1 MNVARK
7 FSQSRTREIIFVP
20 VTPDLVTFQNALMK
34 KFFFAALA
42 AILLASAH
50 AQTTGKTGVKD
61 SHDRFAN
68 IEVQY
73 TATTDLPEG
82 TAFTN
87 GKITLKKGYRTSYA
101 DSNRVL
107 IVQKPD
113 GSTSGAFKCR
123 CEASSSGGSCSVSIT
138 DGAIRCV
145 ATGGCDCTLDVIIK
159 PTKNIAVTQSTG
171 NWKKLIIPSAGS
183 QRQNTEDP
191 DQGGEIQKTKTKPAA
206 SKN

>member
-1 MNVARK
+1 
-7 FSQSRTREIIFVP
+7 
-20 VTPDLVTFQNALMK
+20 MK
-34 KFFFAALA
+34 KTLLAALA
-42 AILLASAH
+42 AILLSNAH
-50 AQTTGKTGVKD
+50 AQTTGKSSVKD
-61 SHDRFAN
+61 SHDKFAN

-73 TATTDLPEG
+73 VATTDLPEG
-82 TAFTN
+82 TAFVK
-87 GKITLKKGYRTSYA
+87 GKITLKKGYRTNYA

-123 CEASSSGGSCSVSIT
+123 CEAGSSAGSCSVSIT

-159 PTKNIAVTQSTG
+159 PTKNVAITQSAG
-171 NWKKLIIPSAGS
+171 NWKKLILPSAS
-183 QRQNTEDP
+183 TQRQNTEDP
-191 DQGGEIQKTKTKPAA
+191 DQGGEVFKPKVKPAA

>member
-1 MNVARK
+1 
-7 FSQSRTREIIFVP
+7 
-20 VTPDLVTFQNALMK
+20 MK
-34 KFFFAALA
+34 KAFFAALA
-42 AILLASAH
+42 AILLISAR

-73 TATTDLPEG
+73 VTTTDLPEG
-82 TAFTN
+82 TALKN
-87 GKITLKKGYRTSYA
+87 GKITLKKGYRTGYA

-123 CEASSSGGSCSVSIT
+123 CEVNSSGGTCSVSIT

-159 PTKNIAVTQSTG
+159 PTKNVAITQSSG
-171 NWKKLIIPSAGS
+171 NWKKLIIPSASS

-191 DQGGEIQKTKTKPAA
+191 DQGGEVFKTKAKPAA

>member
-1 MNVARK
+1 MK
-7 FSQSRTREIIFVP
+7 RTLLTAF
-20 VTPDLVTFQNALMK
+20 LV
-34 KFFFAALA
+34 
-42 AILLASAH
+42 ILLAHAH
-50 AQTTGKTGVKD
+50 AQSTGKSGVKD

-73 TATTDLPEG
+73 VATTDLPEG
-82 TAFTN
+82 TAFIN
-87 GKITLKKGYRTSYA
+87 GKVTLKKGYRTSYA

-107 IVQKPD
+107 TVQKPD

-123 CEASSSGGSCSVSIT
+123 CEAGSPAGSCSVSIT

-159 PTKNIAVTQSTG
+159 PTKNIAITQSAG
-171 NWKKLIIPSAGS
+171 NWKKLVIPTAGT

-191 DQGGEIQKTKTKPAA
+191 DQGGEIQKTKAKPAA

>member
-1 MNVARK
+1 
-7 FSQSRTREIIFVP
+7 
-20 VTPDLVTFQNALMK
+20 
-34 KFFFAALA
+34 
-42 AILLASAH
+42 
-50 AQTTGKTGVKD
+50 
-61 SHDRFAN
+61 
-68 IEVQY
+68 VQY

-123 CEASSSGGSCSVSIT
+123 CETNSAGGSCSVTIT
-138 DGAIRCV
+138 DGSIRCV
-145 ATGGCDCTLDVIIK
+145 ATGSCNCTLDVIIK
-159 PTKNIAVTQSTG
+159 PTKNTAITQSG
-171 NWKKLIIPSAGS
+171 KNWKKLIIPSAHA

-191 DQGGEIQKTKTKPAA
+191 DQGGEIFKQKTKPAA